1 MKNFEEFY
9 NKNCV
14 ITVSFASSGVGGGS
28 QPVYFYGKFLGE
40 NENCVVFDA
49 VGSCGVYVDI
59 KALKNKRLS
68 GKISINKSYVILVNE
83 AE

>member
-1 MKNFEEFY
+1 MKSFEEFY

-14 ITVSFASSGVGGGS
+14 ITVSFASSGLGGGS
-28 QPVYFYGKFLGE
+28 DPVYFYGKFLGE

-49 VGSCGVYVDI
+49 VESCGVYVGI
-59 KALKNKRLS
+59 EALKNKGLS
-68 GKISINKSYVILVNE
+68 GKISINKNYVILVNE